1 MWCPYGSGG
10 SGSGNSTL
18 SKKSGKKSVQTIAP
32 GSSTRSRPSSTLLSS
47 TAAAAAKNLNATTTS
62 TMSMH
67 TSAHTSAHASSSDEL
82 ALAQSM
88 SAGTGENLTLV
99 NSIASSAAALSF
111 AAAAAVAA
119 AATNSGIGGGGLG
132 ISGGGSGKKGLSG
145 LFSGSGGVSGG
156 GTGGAGGGAGM
167 GAGGR
172 GAKGYWKRAVC
183 KLSGEGG
190 TWGPHSATSANP
202 TGSALLT
209 IYSAEDNT
217 LQHVINVHKLTST
230 DVRPAEKSLFRRT
243 DVLAIWGHPAAMSLS
258 TNPTLSPIHLAFSSP
273 DAHNTWLVLLRSYT
287 TPEIYGRMLSL
298 SLPAEHPSNSP
309 AANGGGVKTG
319 VTAVTTTAATIGTT
333 APPATST
340 TGTTTTA
347 SLKSYSTTSLP
358 ISVESSE
365 YTASHHS
372 SSSHHHQQQPSH
384 QRASSRPSK
393 EQEKALKEMAKER
406 EREGKAMEKERKERE
421 KKERKERER
430 LGGLPGLFC
439 EVVLDGEVC
448 GRSTIKKA
456 VPSATSSTGGGAGG
470 GPAANSMVTLVGSA
484 RPGSAGATSASAG
497 AHGHGHGHAGP
508 GGGGGINGSIIP
520 GPRGEGVTAE
530 WFESFLFG
538 DLPSFGNMQIMLWK
552 ATPEA
557 TKEKEKEKEKE
568 KKEERPRSSK
578 GTATTLSSNDNG
590 TTSGTTSGGVTTV
603 VGSTTSVGDS
613 TSAAAAAAA
622 ATGGGVAGA
631 GPSSSAGGAKGTV
644 FVGCV
649 EVSLPN
655 FRRGEWV
662 EGWWPVYAHAN
673 AMGGNSLSTLSSLG
687 LGMGTMGMGMGGM
700 SGVGGV
706 TGALVQIGEIK
717 LKIKVDEEIILPSRA
732 YKNVLDAL
740 EKRNYL
746 DVLSD
751 LESKLKIDHS
761 LLSNHIVSLAV
772 ARNRLLKDIVQLA
785 EREVANLSGST
796 NTLFRGNTV
805 LTKTMETAMAWYGK
819 SFLDISV
826 GPIIRRMISENVEIE
841 VDPSRL
847 SASAF
852 GASSKRPG
860 TKDSYRPSTRDSYR
874 PGTKESMMS
883 IVIGGKSE
891 HDTAQEQGIRLL
903 EYWCNELWNHIY
915 VVRTECP
922 VELRRLFGHIRMMV
936 ERRFETEPS
945 YDASSSDPSANA
957 AQYRAAGA
965 PPVHSAE
972 MLPWQAISS
981 FVFLRFLVPA
991 ILNPHLF
998 GLCPGM
1004 PPKGV

>member
-1 MWCPYGSGG
+1 
-10 SGSGNSTL
+10 
-18 SKKSGKKSVQTIAP
+18 
-32 GSSTRSRPSSTLLSS
+32 
-47 TAAAAAKNLNATTTS
+47 
-62 TMSMH
+62 
-67 TSAHTSAHASSSDEL
+67 
-82 ALAQSM
+82 M

-145 LFSGSGGVSGG
+145 VFSGSGGVSGG

-172 GAKGYWKRAVC
+172 GARGYWKRAVC

-309 AANGGGVKTG
+309 AANGGGYSSPQPPQGGLYRMWRQVEMNVVSARNLSLNSHYPAATYASSASAISAGQNTTGGGGGASGTTTRVKQRPSSSSGALASASTTSPVGGGGGGTSPGIKEKKSAGFTSVKTG

-340 TGTTTTA
+340 TGTTA

-372 SSSHHHQQQPSH
+372 SSSHHHHQQQQPSH

-393 EQEKALKEMAKER
+393 EQEKALKEIAKER

-456 VPSATSSTGGGAGG
+456 VPSATSSSGGSGG

-484 RPGSAGATSASAG
+484 RPGSAGATSASVG
-497 AHGHGHGHAGP
+497 AHGHGHGHAG

-578 GTATTLSSNDNG
+578 GTTTTLSSNDNG

-631 GPSSSAGGAKGTV
+631 GPPSSAGGAKGTV

-673 AMGGNSLSTLSSLG
+673 AMGGNS
-687 LGMGTMGMGMGGM
+687 
-700 SGVGGV
+700 
-706 TGALVQIGEIK
+706 Q
-717 LKIKVDEEIILPSRA
+717 
-732 YKNVLDAL
+732 
-740 EKRNYL
+740 
-746 DVLSD
+746 
-751 LESKLKIDHS
+751 
-761 LLSNHIVSLAV
+761 
-772 ARNRLLKDIVQLA
+772 
-785 EREVANLSGST
+785 
-796 NTLFRGNTV
+796 
-805 LTKTMETAMAWYGK
+805 
-819 SFLDISV
+819 
-826 GPIIRRMISENVEIE
+826 
-841 VDPSRL
+841 
-847 SASAF
+847 
-852 GASSKRPG
+852 
-860 TKDSYRPSTRDSYR
+860 SYFPFFCVWWS
-874 PGTKESMMS
+874 
-883 IVIGGKSE
+883 IGG
-891 HDTAQEQGIRLL
+891 
-903 EYWCNELWNHIY
+903 
-915 VVRTECP
+915 
-922 VELRRLFGHIRMMV
+922 
-936 ERRFETEPS
+936 
-945 YDASSSDPSANA
+945 
-957 AQYRAAGA
+957 
-965 PPVHSAE
+965 
-972 MLPWQAISS
+972 
-981 FVFLRFLVPA
+981 
-991 ILNPHLF
+991 
-998 GLCPGM
+998 
-1004 PPKGV
+1004 